1 MSSLSTASIAAD
13 MAAADVNGT
22 VTYSGL
28 KTLLTDLDAALTSS
42 KSMLTAAELS
52 ELKTIGIGRRALL
65 S

>member
-1 MSSLSTASIAAD
+1 

-28 KTLLTDLDAALTSS
+28 KTLLTELDAALTSS
-42 KSMLTAAELS
+42 KSTLTAAELS